1 MESGNTHKDIF
12 LGFKAY
18 SETDVDIFK
27 GREQDT
33 EYLYNL
39 VINKDYVVCYAESGE
54 GKSSLVE
61 AGLMPKL
68 RANRYF
74 PVRIAFTD
82 EEFND
87 EDINFDETV
96 KTRIMEAVAAQQSLS
111 FVPKMDSALNDK
123 FSNDLWWFLRHNVLS
138 LYGINFPI
146 VLIFDQFEE
155 VINYPKSK
163 EWTSR
168 FFEFLEKISTDV
180 CPQNIMEEIEEIDS
194 AETIDIVTTKDFKA
208 VFSIRTEYIGELD
221 YWCMQRYFIPDLK
234 HNRFCLKPLTLQGA
248 DEVMKQYDG
257 FDEELRE
264 RIKTVI
270 LRADGHKSSVD
281 TQNSEPRISALILS
295 VVCTSL
301 YHNKDKKLNAGT
313 ISDSIEN
320 FYNDIIEKCNITVEE
335 RNTIASVLV
344 DKDKRVRV
352 ASDCAALEKIGFNRK
367 YKDALLK
374 NRLIKKSNVNGV
386 EYIEL
391 VHDSLIDVVKKH
403 KEEALQKELRKKRR
417 RTASIFTLMSAVII
431 LFVIMMVGLKKN
443 EKNFLIAEAKFVSA
457 ETERLFNDKEL
468 YLPLKLLNHV
478 AKNNKECLNVPE
490 FEEALR
496 RTEEQFL
503 PEKCFCYES
512 PISYAEYSPDGK
524 YIATIFGDNYNDVVL
539 LSAEDGS
546 VINTLNL
553 DKVVRVLSFN
563 EDGNYIVTSD
573 AENVVK
579 IWSVKDGNCV
589 KVLDDKFNDI
599 HEMELS
605 DDGKYLLVASS
616 DAELWSVDDEK
627 CLYTFDCGEYDVTS
641 VRFTP
646 DEKYVIT
653 DTKDNV
659 IGLWSLEN
667 GQQLWEAKDEKGY
680 FGNIIDISPNGEYL
694 ATTTVYQPV
703 SNVFSMKTGE
713 LLWTIKHHENDEI
726 SAVLFSKDGKY
737 IATSGNNEFKLWSV
751 DDRKCMWSVDNFNID
766 RDERIDHGQAAEIRL
781 SPNGKYLC
789 ATNSYSGS
797 RLFSIENGECV
808 LEVKNSTISDFSSD
822 GTHFV
827 TVFENVILL
836 WSLEH
841 IENVGLYKQKLDNP
855 ERYRSELFTPDGKYV
870 LRSGRGIELWSVES
884 GKLIDTLYGISGMY
898 QPIFSQDGKYVI
910 LRPYINSAALWN
922 IENDSISYIGDIYAE
937 YMFNTL
943 LFTFD
948 GNHIVTVEDAESTIY
963 RNPDGSSYSR
973 REPTDNNAVYVLPL
987 NDDDTLKYIVTDN
1000 RIYSAYFDSSGE
1012 HLYTTTADSV
1022 QIWSMENLE
1031 LIDKMALED
1040 RIYTT
1045 TYSHDKKN
1053 VIATFGNNIAKLYS
1067 VENEECLLVMKHDAK
1082 IVSNVFSPD
1091 GKYIVTISEDKK
1103 MKLWSVE
1110 ERKYIPSVNKAVTSV
1125 LFNDEKSMLILSEGT
1140 IYEYKIEDLSE
1151 ILDRMSDIL
1160 GPNAELTEEEN
1171 QKYYL
1176 N

>member
-1 MESGNTHKDIF
+1 MESGNTQKDIF

-54 GKSSLVE
+54 GKSSLIE
-61 AGLMPKL
+61 AGLVPRLK
-68 RANRYF
+68 ANRYF
-74 PVRIAFTD
+74 PVRISFTD
-82 EEFND
+82 EEYNNTQID
-87 EDINFDETV
+87 FDKVIKDRILDAV
-96 KTRIMEAVAAQQSLS
+96 KNQQMSVRQQSLS
-111 FVPKMDSALNDK
+111 FISKTDSVLNDK
-123 FSNDLWWFLRHNVLS
+123 FSNDLWWFLRHNELS
-138 LYGINFPI
+138 LYGISFPI

-155 VINYPKSK
+155 VMNYPKS
-163 EWTSR
+163 ESWTSR
-168 FFEFLEKISTDV
+168 FFAFLEKISTDN
-180 CPQNIMEEIEEIDS
+180 CPQYILDEMTKCDEIPDVLVNKE
-194 AETIDIVTTKDFKA
+194 FKA

-221 YWCMQRYFIPDLK
+221 YWCMQRYFIPALK

-257 FDEELRE
+257 FGEDLRNN
-264 RIKTVI
+264 IKKI
-270 LRADGHKSSVD
+270 LAKSANVNDSD
-281 TQNSEPRISALILS
+281 TCVSALILS
-295 VVCTSL
+295 VICTSL
-301 YHNKDKKLNAGT
+301 YHNKDKKIAVDS
-313 ISDSIEN
+313 ISNSIEN

-352 ASDCAALEKIGFNRK
+352 ASDCAALEKIDFNKK

-403 KEEALQKELRKKRR
+403 KEDALQKELRKKRR
-417 RTASIFTLMSAVII
+417 RNVSIISFLSLI
-431 LFVIMMVGLKKN
+431 LLVFVFMLIGLKKN

-496 RTEEQFL
+496 RTEEQLL
-503 PEKCFCYES
+503 PEKCFDYEN
-512 PISYAEYSPDGK
+512 PILYAEYSPDGK

-553 DKVVRVLSFN
+553 DKVVQVLSFS

-573 AENVVK
+573 VENVVK

-616 DAELWSVDDEK
+616 DAEVWSVDDEK

-827 TVFENVILL
+827 TVCENVILL

-855 ERYRSELFTPDGKYV
+855 ERYLSELFTPDGKYV

-910 LRPYINSAALWN
+910 LRPYINVAALWN

-963 RNPDGSSYSR
+963 SNPDGSSYSR

-1031 LIDKMALED
+1031 LIDMMALED

-1067 VENEECLLVMKHDAK
+1067 VENKECLLVMKHDAK
-1082 IVSNVFSPD
+1082 IVSSVFSPD

-1125 LFNDEKSMLILSEGT
+1125 LFTDEKSMLILSEGT
-1140 IYEYKIEDLSE
+1140 ICEYKIEDLSE